1 MATSGDNFTL
11 HLTLDLPDEAATA
24 GFAEDLAVCLAAGD
38 VVALS
43 GGLGAGK
50 TTLARALLRAL
61 ADDPSLEVPSP
72 TFTLVQTYSTHRLN
86 VSHFDLYRLAGP
98 DQLDEIAFGDAVVDG
113 AVVVEWPERAGE
125 RLPPDTL
132 TIALE
137 IVDSGRRAVVTG
149 RGRLASRL
157 ARSRTARAFLDRSSW
172 LGAARRHLQGDA
184 STRTFERIAVGSRR
198 AVLMDWPPGSQLPEG
213 DPRAPYRARGVGAYV
228 AVAGALRGAGMSAP
242 EIYAADMAAGF
253 VVMED
258 LGNDGILVDGAPA
271 ADRYS
276 FVIDA
281 LAALH
286 AARRPGALPLPDGEV
301 HRLPALDRGA
311 LIAEIGNYI
320 DAYVPSAIG
329 RPLAEAARA
338 EYLAIWSDLAD
349 RLTAT
354 GEKNWVLFD
363 VQSPNLFWLS
373 ERDGIGRVGVVDFQD
388 MFFGPPAYDV
398 ASICQDARVTI
409 PVALER
415 YLAERYVALRQA
427 SNPGFDTVAFRIA
440 YAISAASRTTKN
452 LGTFARLI
460 GDGKHRY
467 INHLSRTRE
476 YLARAL
482 AHPVLSPLA
491 VWYEKNL
498 IP

>member
-1 MATSGDNFTL
+1 
-11 HLTLDLPDEAATA
+11 
-24 GFAEDLAVCLAAGD
+24 
-38 VVALS
+38 
-43 GGLGAGK
+43 
-50 TTLARALLRAL
+50 
-61 ADDPSLEVPSP
+61 
-72 TFTLVQTYSTHRLN
+72 
-86 VSHFDLYRLAGP
+86 
-98 DQLDEIAFGDAVVDG
+98 
-113 AVVVEWPERAGE
+113 
-125 RLPPDTL
+125 
-132 TIALE
+132 
-137 IVDSGRRAVVTG
+137 
-149 RGRLASRL
+149 
-157 ARSRTARAFLDRSSW
+157 
-172 LGAARRHLQGDA
+172 
-184 STRTFERIAVGSRR
+184 
-198 AVLMDWPPGSQLPEG
+198 
-213 DPRAPYRARGVGAYV
+213 
-228 AVAGALRGAGMSAP
+228 
-242 EIYAADMAAGF
+242 
-253 VVMED
+253 MED